1 MNIFKSSRA
10 SNEVC
15 QNLMQN
21 SDLHA
26 LQSCYARCHFPYNE
40 LPRVIPHVPSEI
52 SQIPQLTISA
62 SSSLSSFDHHT
73 IIHYLTDL
81 HYLSSL
87 SLSHTHTAPDYA
99 CFIGLVLYWKI
110 DYTLI

>member
-1 MNIFKSSRA
+1 MRGG
-10 SNEVC
+10 
-15 QNLMQN
+15 N
-21 SDLHA
+21 SDLYA

-52 SQIPQLTISA
+52 SQISQLTISS

-73 IIHYLTDL
+73 ITHYLTDL
-81 HYLSSL
+81 YYLSSL
-87 SLSHTHTAPDYA
+87 SLLHTLHQTTHVL
-99 CFIGLVLYWKI
+99 LVYWKI